1 MLSFGEI
8 IRDQRAALGMTQ
20 ARLAELVGETTSA
33 VRSWEREQAIPGDP
47 ATLQSLSAVLGVDPE
62 VLLEPAREAGY
73 IEPLV
78 EVSKGVRLLGAGSS
92 LDALRT
98 PPPEENDVTE
108 LTSPVEKSETAREWI
123 EPIDAVE
130 PWEPEAPT
138 EAIQVP
144 IVVTPTSTMVQ
155 LPPGGVPQWWRQL
168 RSALDSTRRK
178 GAQRRTLVAGNYL
191 DDPREIRRYRLR
203 ALYTFIAMVASL
215 IVIRYAMGEVG
226 ESASSMWA
234 KFSGKV
240 RF

>member
-1 MLSFGEI
+1 MLSFGKI

-62 VLLEPAREAGY
+62 MLLEPAREAGY
-73 IEPLV
+73 VEPLV
-78 EVSKGVRLLGAGSS
+78 EISKGVRLLGAGSS

-98 PPPEENDVTE
+98 PPPENNDVTE
-108 LTSPVEKSETAREWI
+108 LTSPIEKLETAQEEI
-123 EPIDAVE
+123 ESVDAVE
-130 PWEPEAPT
+130 LWEPEAST
-138 EAIQVP
+138 EAIQAP

-155 LPPGGVPQWWRQL
+155 Q
-168 RSALDSTRRK
+168 STHEVGASPRRK
-178 GAQRRTLVAGNYL
+178 RTQRRTPVASNYL

-203 ALYTFIAMVASL
+203 ALYTLTATVASL

-226 ESASSMWA
+226 ESVSSIWA
-234 KFSGKV
+234 TFSERV